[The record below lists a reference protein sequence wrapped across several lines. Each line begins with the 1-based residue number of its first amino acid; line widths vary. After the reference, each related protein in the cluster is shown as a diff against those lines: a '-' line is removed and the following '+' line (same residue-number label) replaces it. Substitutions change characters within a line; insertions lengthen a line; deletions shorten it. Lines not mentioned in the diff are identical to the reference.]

1 MSEVPFPSN
10 HAAPPRTPGRRP
22 MTRQAITALLVSA
35 AVMAWAGATL
45 AQTTATDA
53 KAEAPKKADAPKKA
67 EAPKKVYHAGGRHD
81 QKGHEA
87 AVRAKEQGKKL
98 EEPAVH
104 PGGKHDER
112 GHKAAINAEQKG
124 AAK

>member
-1 MSEVPFPSN
+1 MKRNSTLILL
-10 HAAPPRTPGRRP
+10 AA
-22 MTRQAITALLVSA
+22 TAA
-35 AVMAWAGATL
+35 FAWSGATL
-45 AQTTATDA
+45 AQTASPGGADDKPAA
-53 KAEAPKKADAPKKA
+53 KAEAKP

-87 AVRAKEQGKKL
+87 AVRAKEQGKKM

-112 GHKAAINAEQKG
+112 GHKAAINAEQKTTPP
-124 AAK
+124 AK